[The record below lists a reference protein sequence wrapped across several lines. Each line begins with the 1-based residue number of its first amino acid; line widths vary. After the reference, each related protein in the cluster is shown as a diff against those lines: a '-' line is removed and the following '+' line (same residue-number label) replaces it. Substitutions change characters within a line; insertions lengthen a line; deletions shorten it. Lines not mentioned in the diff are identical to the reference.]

1 MTAPGR
7 NLSAAHL
14 PSLTSLRWFAA
25 GVVFVRHSKLV
36 PWLGVQGI
44 TGVSFFFILSG
55 FVIGWS
61 AREGDTPGAF
71 LVRRAA
77 RVVPSHLV
85 GIVLAVPVLAAT
97 GLLALPADL
106 LPAAVSATLFHAWI
120 PEASYYFGGNPVS
133 WSLSCEV
140 AFYVAFPFVIGPI
153 VGMARRGGGR
163 LLVLAGGAAAVG
175 IAVPLLVGPTAEGS
189 VGYWAVY
196 VNPAFRFVEF
206 LLGVVLSRALA
217 AGRLPRVPLAAA
229 VGLAVATYVIAG
241 RLPLAAMLSATTL
254 VPYALLIVA
263 AAQADLDGRTP
274 SLLGSSWMQ
283 RLGRWSFCFYLIHQT
298 VLVAGR
304 GVVNRVSPGMVQWPV
319 MLVCGVVATAGAG
332 AMHVLIEAPVER
344 WARARFLRRAPR
356 TPRVDTIAVVDEP

>member
-7 NLSAAHL
+7 DLSTAHL

-25 GVVFVRHSKLV
+25 SVVFLRHAKLV
-36 PWLGVQGI
+36 PWLGVQGL

-61 AREGDTPGAF
+61 ARDEDTPRAF

-85 GIVLAVPVLAAT
+85 GLILAVPVLAAAD
-97 GLLALPADL
+97 LLALPADL
-106 LPAAVSATLFHAWI
+106 LPSAVSATLVHAWI
-120 PEASYYFGGNPVS
+120 PDASYYFGGNSVS
-133 WSLSCEV
+133 WSLSCEA
-140 AFYVAFPFVIGPI
+140 AFYLAFPFVIGLI
-153 VGMARRGGGR
+153 VETARRSGVR
-163 LLVLAGGAAAVG
+163 LLALAGGAVAVG
-175 IAVPLLVGPTAEGS
+175 IAVPLLVAPTVEGS

-229 VGLAVATYVIAG
+229 VALAVAAYVIAG
-241 RLPLAAMLSATTL
+241 RLPVAAMLSATTL

-283 RLGRWSFCFYLIHQT
+283 RLGRWSFCFYLLHQT

-304 GVVNRVSPGMVQWPV
+304 GVLNRVSPGMVQWPV
-319 MLVCGVVATAGAG
+319 MLVCGVIAIAGAG
-332 AMHVLIEAPVER
+332 AMHVWIEAPVER
-344 WARARFLRRAPR
+344 WVRARFLRSTPR
-356 TPRVDTIAVVDEP
+356 TRRVDTIAVVDEP